1 MAHHTRTRRDSRP
14 PGTVSAVKTVRNRR
28 QVHEGKQPALG
39 AQPQERKYLSFVK
52 TSYSFERGFQ
62 AGRGRYPLIM
72 LACVIRALRLLTV
85 LAGGHRALAL
95 ENLALRQQLA
105 IYRRARPRPA
115 VRGSDRLFWVSL
127 RAAVQ
132 ETAAQFGTFNNRR

>member
-1 MAHHTRTRRDSRP
+1 
-14 PGTVSAVKTVRNRR
+14 
-28 QVHEGKQPALG
+28 
-39 AQPQERKYLSFVK
+39 
-52 TSYSFERGFQ
+52 
-62 AGRGRYPLIM
+62 M

-105 IYRRARPRPA
+105 MYRRARPRPA

-127 RAAVQ
+127 RRAWPGWK
-132 ETAAQFGTFNNRR
+132 TALVVLRPATVIA